1 MAAKTKPADANA
13 YAVILAGGR
22 GERFWPMSTHK
33 RPKQLLSL
41 VGDRTLIAQAVDRL
55 EGFIPPDR
63 VFVIT
68 NADLVAETRKA
79 APDLPAENIIGEPMG
94 KDTAAAA
101 ALGTALVAARDP
113 RGVVC
118 ILTADH
124 IIGKVKLFRQTL
136 EESARLAASRP
147 VIVTIGITPTEPST
161 AYGYIETGA
170 IAAQNNG
177 ITFFQSKRFVEKPP
191 HEKAVEYVKG
201 GRHYWNSGMF
211 VWSVDTFK
219 NALVAHRP
227 PLYAMMQRLLPEV
240 GTKGFASAFQR
251 EYEQLEKISIDYAVM
266 EKADNILMARGEF
279 AWDDVG
285 SWTALEN
292 HFPKDDDGNTAL
304 GDTETVD
311 CHGNIV
317 LSRGRLTALI
327 GVKDMIVVQTDGV
340 TLVCPKDRA
349 QDIKKLVVKI
359 RDGGRHPGVL

>member
-1 MAAKTKPADANA
+1 MASKSKSADVNA

-55 EGFIPPDR
+55 EGFIPPER

-68 NADLVAETRKA
+68 NADLVDETRRA

-136 EESARLAASRP
+136 EESARQAAVRP
-147 VIVTIGITPTEPST
+147 VIVTIGITPSEPST

-170 IAAQNNG
+170 IDGQSGG
-177 ITFFQSKRFVEKPP
+177 IAFFQSKRFVEKPP
-191 HEKAVEYVKG
+191 HDRAVEYVQG

-211 VWSVDTFK
+211 VWSVETFK

-227 PLYAMMQRLLPEV
+227 PLYAMMQRLLPEI
-240 GTKGFASAFQR
+240 GGHGFAAAFRR
-251 EYEQLEKISIDYAVM
+251 EYDQLEKISIDYAVM

-292 HFPKDDDGNTAL
+292 HFPKDDGGNTTI
-304 GDTETVD
+304 GETEAVD

-317 LSRGRLTALI
+317 LSPGRLTALI
-327 GVKDMIVVQTDGV
+327 GVRDMIVVQADGV
-340 TLVCPKDRA
+340 TMVCPKDRA

>member
-1 MAAKTKPADANA
+1 MASKTKSAEVNA

-55 EGFIPPDR
+55 EGFIPPER

-68 NADLVAETRKA
+68 NADLVDETRKA
-79 APDLPAENIIGEPMG
+79 APDLPAENIVGEPMG

-147 VIVTIGITPTEPST
+147 VIVTIGITPADPST

-191 HEKAVEYVKG
+191 HEKAVEYVQG

-211 VWSVDTFK
+211 VWSVETFK

-227 PLYAMMQRLLPEV
+227 PLYAMMQRLLPEI
-240 GTKGFASAFQR
+240 GTPGFAAAFQR
-251 EYEQLEKISIDYAVM
+251 EYDQLEKISIDYAVM
-266 EKADNILMARGEF
+266 EKADNILMARGDF

-304 GDTETVD
+304 GDIETVD